1 MSRQQKR
8 MLSRLLRIIVCLGVI
23 LLTLKLSIII
33 VGDEDKPLPVAD
45 ELRKLLVSHALHSIN
60 DIDDEEIKKVIDKQ
74 NRFLL
79 KKR

>member
-1 MSRQQKR
+1 
-8 MLSRLLRIIVCLGVI
+8 MLSRLLRIVVCLGVI

-33 VGDEDKPLPVAD
+33 VGNEDKPLPVAD
-45 ELRKLLVSHALHSIN
+45 ELRKLLVSHAHSIN